1 MKTRILSGIVLVI
14 IMASALV
21 CGSWYLFGLNL
32 MIALIGMF
40 ELYRVIHMEKTVM
53 AYAGYIACIL
63 YYICIGAGRD
73 EYLLLVLAAAVMA
86 VMAVYVFAFPKYRTE
101 NVCITLLG
109 LVYVAMLLSYIYKVR
124 TYHDGIYTV
133 WLIFAA
139 SWVNDTFAYFTGV
152 FFGRHKMAPKLSPK
166 KSVEGGIGGV
176 VASAGVGGIYGF
188 LVSPHMSGVI
198 AYPVVTF
205 AAASFIGAFFAI
217 VGDLAASAI
226 KRNHDVK
233 DYGTLIPGHGGI
245 LDRFDSVIFTAP
257 AVYWAVYLINQFL

>member
-1 MKTRILSGIVLVI
+1 
-14 IMASALV
+14 
-21 CGSWYLFGLNL
+21 

-86 VMAVYVFAFPKYRTE
+86 VMAVYVFCLSEVPHGKCVHYPFRTCLCGNAAF
-101 NVCITLLG
+101 
-109 LVYVAMLLSYIYKVR
+109 YIYKVR

-176 VASAGVGGIYGF
+176 VASAVIGGIYGF

>member
-166 KSVEGGIGGV
+166 KSVEGCSISGDWRYLRLSCKSAYVRCDCLPGCNICGSKLYRRIFCDCRRFGGIG
-176 VASAGVGGIYGF
+176 
-188 LVSPHMSGVI
+188 
-198 AYPVVTF
+198 
-205 AAASFIGAFFAI
+205 
-217 VGDLAASAI
+217 D
-226 KRNHDVK
+226 
-233 DYGTLIPGHGGI
+233 
-245 LDRFDSVIFTAP
+245 
-257 AVYWAVYLINQFL
+257 

>member
-1 MKTRILSGIVLVI
+1 MSTDNRFERLSTDRSDCRLCRDLLPRGRC
-14 IMASALV
+14 A
-21 CGSWYLFGLNL
+21 
-32 MIALIGMF
+32 
-40 ELYRVIHMEKTVM
+40 YRSRE
-53 AYAGYIACIL
+53 G
-63 YYICIGAGRD
+63 
-73 EYLLLVLAAAVMA
+73 
-86 VMAVYVFAFPKYRTE
+86 
-101 NVCITLLG
+101 
-109 LVYVAMLLSYIYKVR
+109 
-124 TYHDGIYTV
+124 
-133 WLIFAA
+133 
-139 SWVNDTFAYFTGV
+139 
-152 FFGRHKMAPKLSPK
+152 KMAPKLSPK

-176 VASAGVGGIYGF
+176 VASAVIGGIYGF

>member
-152 FFGRHKMAPKLSPK
+152 
-166 KSVEGGIGGV
+166 I
-176 VASAGVGGIYGF
+176 GGIYGF

>member
-40 ELYRVIHMEKTVM
+40 ELYRVIHMEKTVV

-139 SWVNDTFAYFTGV
+139 SWVNDTFAYLQGYFSADIKWRRS
-152 FFGRHKMAPKLSPK
+152 FHPKNRLK
-166 KSVEGGIGGV
+166 AV
-176 VASAGVGGIYGF
+176 SAV
-188 LVSPHMSGVI
+188 L
-198 AYPVVTF
+198 
-205 AAASFIGAFFAI
+205 
-217 VGDLAASAI
+217 
-226 KRNHDVK
+226 
-233 DYGTLIPGHGGI
+233 
-245 LDRFDSVIFTAP
+245 
-257 AVYWAVYLINQFL
+257 

>member
-86 VMAVYVFAFPKYRTE
+86 VIGSLCLCLSEVPHGKCVHYPFRTCLCGNAAF
-101 NVCITLLG
+101 LHL
-109 LVYVAMLLSYIYKVR
+109 
-124 TYHDGIYTV
+124 
-133 WLIFAA
+133 
-139 SWVNDTFAYFTGV
+139 
-152 FFGRHKMAPKLSPK
+152 
-166 KSVEGGIGGV
+166 
-176 VASAGVGGIYGF
+176 
-188 LVSPHMSGVI
+188 
-198 AYPVVTF
+198 
-205 AAASFIGAFFAI
+205 
-217 VGDLAASAI
+217 
-226 KRNHDVK
+226 
-233 DYGTLIPGHGGI
+233 
-245 LDRFDSVIFTAP
+245 
-257 AVYWAVYLINQFL
+257 

>member
-73 EYLLLVLAAAVMA
+73 EYLLLVLAAAVIA

-176 VASAGVGGIYGF
+176 VASAVIGGIYGF

-245 LDRFDSVIFTAP
+245 LDRFDSVIVTAP
-257 AVYWAVYLINQFL
+257 IIYYLAAFLI

>member
-166 KSVEGGIGGV
+166 KSVEGG
-176 VASAGVGGIYGF
+176 VGGSI
-188 LVSPHMSGVI
+188 SGDWRYLRI
-198 AYPVVTF
+198 SCKSAYVR
-205 AAASFIGAFFAI
+205 
-217 VGDLAASAI
+217 
-226 KRNHDVK
+226 RNC
-233 DYGTLIPGHGGI
+233 LPGCDICGGKFYRRIFCNCRRFGGI
-245 LDRFDSVIFTAP
+245 SD
-257 AVYWAVYLINQFL
+257 